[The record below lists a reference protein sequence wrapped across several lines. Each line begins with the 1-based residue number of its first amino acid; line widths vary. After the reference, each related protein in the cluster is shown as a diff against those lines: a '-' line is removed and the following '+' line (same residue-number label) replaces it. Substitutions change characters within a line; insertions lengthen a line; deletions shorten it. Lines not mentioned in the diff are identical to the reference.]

1 MTIPIPSSPVVEP
14 KSGVVTTPWFLFFN
28 GSSAPFTPGISFGG
42 TSAGVTYATR
52 MGQATLGFGR
62 VYFDIVL
69 SLSTKG
75 TGVGQAVITGL
86 PQVVK
91 SVSNYKPSFSVGYLS
106 NLSPSAASFVMARG
120 SQSETNIYLNQF
132 QAGVSAP
139 LSNTD
144 FNSSSEI
151 SISGS
156 YQF

>member
-1 MTIPIPSSPVVEP
+1 MVEP
-14 KSGVVTTPWFLFFN
+14 KSGIVTTPWFLFFN

-42 TSAGVTYATR
+42 TSAGVTYSAR
-52 MGQATLGFGR
+52 MGQATVGFGR

-69 SLSTKG
+69 ALSAKG
-75 TGVGQAVITGL
+75 TGTGQAIVTGL

-91 SVSNYKPSFSVGYLS
+91 SVSNYKPSFVVGYMS
-106 NLSPSAASFVMARG
+106 NLSPSAAAFVMARG

-132 QAGVSAP
+132 AVGASTP